1 VLCECFE
8 ESLCHAILYNYVHVY
23 VLHACAALL
32 YKVLVFSTTFQ
43 LPPAVLNKLRK
54 VSVMHFNTGTF
65 NTFCLVYI
73 AETGQ
78 IHQNL
83 QLCTH
88 SGQIVPKSFFLYPVC
103 RQQCLAIRTKIF
115 LFVSCIDQFQIASV
129 STGTKLINSRFI
141 VHLFK

>member
-8 ESLCHAILYNYVHVY
+8 ESLCQALLYNYVHVY
-23 VLHACAALL
+23 VLHARAALL

-43 LPPAVLNKLRK
+43 LPLAVLNKLRK
-54 VSVMHFNTGTF
+54 VFVMHFNTGTF

-83 QLCTH
+83 QFCTH
-88 SGQIVPKSFFLYPVC
+88 SGQIVLNHFLYPVC

-115 LFVSCIDQFQIASV
+115 LFVSCINVSV
-129 STGTKLINSRFI
+129 SNSI
-141 VHLFK
+141 CIYWYKID